1 MMFDGKTSQS
11 TTELNIKKLNKVY
24 KNQGI
29 TKNKSIKQILPD
41 VNDPETVKRAQ
52 TSLNSKVQMSFS
64 PRHQQIK
71 LSTKNQQEFQAI
83 NHFSD
88 EPNAVKDT
96 QQEPKMVQLNIALVS
111 DRQTKKRANLLN
123 FVSLLDKKKIEKLK

>member
-1 MMFDGKTSQS
+1 
-11 TTELNIKKLNKVY
+11 
-24 KNQGI
+24 
-29 TKNKSIKQILPD
+29 
-41 VNDPETVKRAQ
+41 
-52 TSLNSKVQMSFS
+52 MSFS

-71 LSTKNQQEFQAI
+71 LSTKNQQESQAI

-96 QQEPKMVQLNIALVS
+96 QQEPKMVQLKLALVS

-123 FVSLLDKKKIEKLK
+123 FVSLLDKDKIEKLK